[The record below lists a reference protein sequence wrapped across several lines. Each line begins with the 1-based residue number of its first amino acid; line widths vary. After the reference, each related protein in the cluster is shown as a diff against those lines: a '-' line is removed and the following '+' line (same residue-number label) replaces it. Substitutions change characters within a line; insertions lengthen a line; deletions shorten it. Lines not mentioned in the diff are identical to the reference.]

1 MIVGLAHVCYVVAD
15 LDAAL
20 DFYCGKLGLQEAFGF
35 YRDDGTRFGQYVHAG
50 GRNFIELFQRELAP
64 RAEKQSYQHL
74 CLEVDDVHQ
83 TVQELRAQG
92 VEVSDAKLGGDNA
105 WQAWITDP
113 DGNRIELHG
122 YTETSKQKPYLA

>member
-1 MIVGLAHVCYVVAD
+1 MIVGIAHVCYVVAD

-20 DFYCGKLGLQEAFGF
+20 DFYCGKLGLQAAFGF
-35 YRDDGTRFGQYVHAG
+35 YRDDGTRFGQYVHVG

-74 CLEVDDVHQ
+74 CLEVDDVHK
-83 TVQELRAQG
+83 TVEELRARG
-92 VEVSDAKLGGDNA
+92 VEASDAMLGGDNA

-122 YTETSKQKPYLA
+122 YTEASKQEPFLA

>member
-1 MIVGLAHVCYVVAD
+1 MIVGIAHVCYVVAD

-74 CLEVDDVHQ
+74 
-83 TVQELRAQG
+83 
-92 VEVSDAKLGGDNA
+92 
-105 WQAWITDP
+105 
-113 DGNRIELHG
+113 
-122 YTETSKQKPYLA
+122 